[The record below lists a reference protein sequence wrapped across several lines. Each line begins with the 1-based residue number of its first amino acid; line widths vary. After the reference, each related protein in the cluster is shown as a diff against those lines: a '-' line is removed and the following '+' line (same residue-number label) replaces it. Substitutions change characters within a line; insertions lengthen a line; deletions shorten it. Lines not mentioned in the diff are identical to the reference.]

1 MTRITAA
8 APEAL
13 IYESNNLAMVLAFSV
28 ADGLT
33 YTGLNW
39 QDSGGNLYAAAS
51 WEASDAWVESVSQPL
66 VRPAWDVDEVID
78 MVAAAA
84 AQASLV
90 FSLEPVPAMP
100 DQLTALSGPDA
111 VAALGLMGLTP
122 VDVPFE

>member
-13 IYESNNLAMVLAFSV
+13 VYECNQLAMVLAFSV

-39 QDSGGNLYAAAS
+39 SDGDGNLYAAAS
-51 WEASDAWVESVSQPL
+51 WEASDAWVEGASQPL

-78 MVAAAA
+78 MDAANR
-84 AQASLV
+84 AQAALV
-90 FSLEPVPAMP
+90 FSTDPVPATP
-100 DQLTALSGPDA
+100 THLTALSGPDA
-111 VAALGLMGLTP
+111 VAALGLMGLVPVTP
-122 VDVPFE
+122 EI

>member
-13 IYESNNLAMVLAFSV
+13 IYSSNQLAMVLAFSL

-39 QDSGGNLYAAAS
+39 QDADGNLYAAAS

-78 MVAAAA
+78 MDAAEA
-84 AQASLV
+84 AQAALV
-90 FSLEPVPAMP
+90 FSTEPVLAMP
-100 DQLTALSGPDA
+100 DKLTALSGPDA
-111 VAALGLMGLTP
+111 VAALGLMGLVP
-122 VDVPFE
+122 VDAAP

>member
-13 IYESNNLAMVLAFSV
+13 VSDSNNLAMCLAFSV

-39 QDSGGNLYAAAS
+39 QDADGNLYAAAS
-51 WEASDAWVESVSQPL
+51 WEASDAWVAGVSQPL

-78 MVAAAA
+78 MDAANR
-84 AQASLV
+84 AQAALV
-90 FSLEPVPAMP
+90 FSTDPVLAIPTA
-100 DQLTALSGPDA
+100 LTALSGPDA

-122 VDVPFE
+122 VPQEI

>member
-13 IYESNNLAMVLAFSV
+13 VSDSNNLAMCLAFSV

-39 QDSGGNLYAAAS
+39 QDADGNLYAAAS
-51 WEASDAWVESVSQPL
+51 WEASDAWVENVSQPL

-78 MVAAAA
+78 MDAANR
-84 AQASLV
+84 AQAALV
-90 FSLEPVPAMP
+90 FSTDPVLAIPAA
-100 DQLTALSGPDA
+100 LTALSGPDA

-122 VDVPFE
+122 VPQEI

>member
-13 IYESNNLAMVLAFSV
+13 IYSSNQLAMVLAFSV

-39 QDSGGNLYAAAS
+39 QDADGNLYAAAS

-78 MVAAAA
+78 MDAAEA
-84 AQASLV
+84 AQAVLV
-90 FSLEPVPAMP
+90 FSVEPVAAVPGA
-100 DQLTALSGPDA
+100 LTALSGPDA
-111 VAALGLMGLTP
+111 VAALGLMGLTT
-122 VDVPFE
+122 VGVPFE